1 MEFLPDVVLLVGRV
15 LFALIFINSGIAHL
29 TKLNAMTGY
38 AQFKKVPSPKLAV
51 IVTGLMLIIGGLY
64 VALGI
69 FADLG
74 ALLLAIF
81 LIVSA
86 FMMHNFWTIQDEQAK
101 QAETINFF
109 KNIALAGAALIIF
122 ALVSTGVEFGPEITK
137 HPWHPRGCFA
147 LPVPSTRGNFP
158 SYRVRSSYWFH
169 SWLCRRRWFDGCS
182 TNAHIHIWDVSGAGN
197 DRIIDNCF

>member
-29 TKLNAMTGY
+29 IKLNAMTGY

-64 VALGI
+64 IALGI

-101 QAETINFF
+101 QGETINFF

-122 ALVSTGVEFGPEITK
+122 ALVSTGTEFGPEI
-137 HPWHPRGCFA
+137 RGA
-147 LPVPSTRGNFP
+147 LFNF
-158 SYRVRSSYWFH
+158 
-169 SWLCRRRWFDGCS
+169 
-182 TNAHIHIWDVSGAGN
+182 
-197 DRIIDNCF
+197 

>member
-86 FMMHNFWTIQDEQAK
+86 FMMHNFWTIQDDQAK
-101 QAETINFF
+101 QGETINFF
-109 KNIALAGAALIIF
+109 KNIALGGAA
-122 ALVSTGVEFGPEITK
+122 
-137 HPWHPRGCFA
+137 
-147 LPVPSTRGNFP
+147 
-158 SYRVRSSYWFH
+158 
-169 SWLCRRRWFDGCS
+169 
-182 TNAHIHIWDVSGAGN
+182 
-197 DRIIDNCF
+197 